1 MEAYPLMVRRRII
14 ELTEQQKLPTRQ
26 IASIFGIC
34 KSGVRRVKQVYREL
48 GTLRRPRHGKP
59 GRKPTLT
66 AELEQRLR
74 EHVAAQPDA
83 TRQEIKDALSL
94 EVSLQTLSDWLIKLG
109 LRLKKSRR
117 MPPSRIGRT

>member
-1 MEAYPLMVRRRII
+1 MEAYPLMVRKRII

-34 KSGVRRVKQVYREL
+34 GSGVRRVKQVYREL
-48 GTLRRPRHGKP
+48 GTLQRPAGKR
-59 GRKPTLT
+59 GRKPKLT
-66 AELEQRLR
+66 AELERRLR
-74 EHVAAQPDA
+74 DHVAAHSDA

-94 EVSLQTLSDWLIKLG
+94 DVSLQTLSDWLIKLG

-117 MPPSRIGRT
+117 TPLSRTGPM